1 MLIIGADYHQGFRQ
15 TAFGDSETGEWR
27 PLFAPLN
34 SEPAVRLCGKRV
46 RSRNPDASEG
56 SNLLILYS

>member
-27 PLFAPLN
+27 PLFAPLPRN
-34 SEPAVRLCGKRV
+34 LRSGYAGSECVPEIPTQARA
-46 RSRNPDASEG
+46 PT
-56 SNLLILYS
+56 Y